1 MKGSADYAVQARYLI
16 QINRDIAN
24 MEKTVIY
31 ALFNNANREFTA
43 WMTDIS
49 ALPETIR
56 NNMLLQEINLEDYG
70 VTDAMFNPERYK
82 WQGNYDTG
90 KFVDL
95 LADNKA
101 VVTEEEVHEKYD
113 GLFFRKYT
121 VKDVLYTLI
130 DNTLMH
136 TKDGLDMQ
144 TFLRKLLTRKEN
156 DINYYKTSGVHI
168 YETVEEQLKR
178 QRKAF
183 ENGKT

>member
-1 MKGSADYAVQARYLI
+1 
-16 QINRDIAN
+16 

-56 NNMLLQEINLEDYG
+56 NNMLIQEINLDEYG

-90 KFVDL
+90 RFVDL

-101 VVTEEEVHEKYD
+101 IVTEEEVEEKYD
-113 GLFFRKYT
+113 GLFFRKYSI
-121 VKDVLYTLI
+121 KDILYQLLV
-130 DNTLMH
+130 NA
-136 TKDGLDMQ
+136 DMQ
-144 TFLRKLLTRKEN
+144 TPTGLEMQQFFYKLLTRKEN
-156 DINYYKTSGVHI
+156 DVNYYKTSGVHI
-168 YETVEEQLKR
+168 YETKEEQLNR
-178 QRKAF
+178 QKNAF
-183 ENGKT
+183 QNGKT